1 MFFMLSHK
9 IYSLPRLFHVALHS
23 NWRKLAKYYVNCQE
37 EACREEQETSSF
49 TDAKHG
55 NIVQKKGRAVNKGSK
70 RDASS
75 KVSQTYSR
83 RASRI
88 KVKLKGKILDRTQD
102 QADATERK
110 IGFEV
115 PSDTVKLYE
124 IDPEAL
130 RRIYFRGTLS
140 VSVLFSVI

>member
-1 MFFMLSHK
+1 M
-9 IYSLPRLFHVALHS
+9 
-23 NWRKLAKYYVNCQE
+23 
-37 EACREEQETSSF
+37 
-49 TDAKHG
+49 
-55 NIVQKKGRAVNKGSK
+55 NKGSK

-124 IDPEAL
+124 IGPEAL
-130 RRIYFRGTLS
+130 RKIYFRGTLS